1 MSLLKLLL
9 IRHGQS
15 VANSEGRVQ
24 GLLDS
29 PLTER
34 GREQAR
40 ALALRLVREDWQ
52 VSAIHGSDLCRA
64 AETAEI
70 LGAALQAPLF
80 LDERLREYDVG
91 RLTGLKEGEIKDQYP
106 EIWHTLRHS
115 PAWPAIP
122 GEEGSHAFHQRI
134 VSVLDDIRSSHDQDD
149 AVAVVS
155 HGRTLSKIVAQL
167 LGIEHD
173 QRMICRFGNASLSVV
188 RLYSRRVMLAR
199 LNDLCHLGHDLH

>member
-1 MSLLKLLL
+1 LKNLLL

-15 VANSEGRVQ
+15 VANSEGRLQ
-24 GLLDS
+24 GKLDS

-40 ALALRLVREDWQ
+40 LLARRLVREDWHL
-52 VSAIHGSDLCRA
+52 SAIHGSDLRRA

-70 LGAALQAPLF
+70 LGSAVQAPLS

-91 RLTGLKEGEIKDQYP
+91 LLTGLNESEIKDRYP
-106 EIWHTLRHS
+106 EVWHALRQS
-115 PAWPAIP
+115 PEWPTIP

-155 HGRTLSKIVAQL
+155 HGRTLSKILAQL

-173 QRMICRFGNASLSVV
+173 RRMMFRFGNTSLSIVE
-188 RLYSRRVMLAR
+188 LYPHRVMLAS
-199 LNDLCHLGHDLH
+199 LNDLCHLGHDLL